1 MKIKHFREKLNM
13 TQETLANKLNVDKSA
28 VTKWETG
35 VAVPKANKLPKIAEV
50 LECTIDELF
59 S

>member
-13 TQETLANKLNVDKSA
+13 TQETLANKLNVDQSA

-35 VAVPKANKLPKIAEV
+35 VAIPKANKLPKIAEV
-50 LECTIDELF
+50 LECTIDELV